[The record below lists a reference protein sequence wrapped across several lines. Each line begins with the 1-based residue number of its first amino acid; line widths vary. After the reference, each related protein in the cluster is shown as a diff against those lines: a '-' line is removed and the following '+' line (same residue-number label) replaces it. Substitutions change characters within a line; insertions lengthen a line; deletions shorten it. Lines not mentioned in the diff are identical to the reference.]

1 MRRVSQIAS
10 AGREMDPVVMAGP
23 GRSQDAFDRFSA
35 ATELPLTILALLWL
49 PVLVVPL
56 AAHLRPAVADTF
68 AGIDYFVW
76 AAFIAEYLTKVYLSP
91 ARRHFVS
98 HHLLDLA
105 VVAIPVFRP
114 LRALRLLRLLRLGR
128 VGVTLTNAL
137 KRARSVLT
145 HRGLHFVL
153 LAVLVIIFVS
163 AALELAFEHQAH
175 GATIHNYGAALWWA
189 IVTVTTVGYG
199 DTYPV
204 TDGGRA
210 VAVVLMLVG
219 IGLIGVLTAT
229 IASYFVQE
237 KADQEKAELNER
249 LGHIEELLTMLLAR
263 SGTSVDAGLAA
274 PPGGTLT
281 HEGAPDAPQ

>member
-1 MRRVSQIAS
+1 
-10 AGREMDPVVMAGP
+10 MAGI

-35 ATELPLTILALLWL
+35 AVELPLTILSLLWL

-56 AAHLRPAVADTF
+56 AVHLRPAVADTF

-76 AAFIAEYLTKVYLSP
+76 AAFVVEYLAKLYLSP

-105 VVAIPVFRP
+105 VVAIPIFRP
-114 LRALRLLRLLRLGR
+114 LRALRLLRLFSLGR
-128 VGVTLTNAL
+128 VGATLTNAL
-137 KRARSVLT
+137 RRARSVLT

-153 LAVLVIIFVS
+153 LTVLVTICVS
-163 AALELAFEHQAH
+163 AALEFAFEHEAH
-175 GATIHNYGAALWWA
+175 GATIHSYPDALWWA

-199 DTYPV
+199 DAYPV
-204 TDGGRA
+204 TAAGRA

-219 IGLIGVLTAT
+219 IGLIGILTAT

-237 KADQEKAELNER
+237 KADSEKADLNKR
-249 LGHIEELLTMLLAR
+249 LDHIEELLTMLLAR
-263 SGTSVDAGLAA
+263 SNAGGDAGLAA
-274 PPGGTLT
+274 PDRTLT